1 MSGHFYDVEPVPG
14 IDLPEAYFT
23 RQKARTAAVEESADG
38 PQTMPRRQF
47 LKLSGIAGGGLVLA
61 FSLASPTRA
70 NAAEAKGKPVF
81 EPNSYI
87 QIKPDGTI
95 VLMAYSPEG
104 GQGVHTFLP
113 MIMAEELEVPWESVT
128 IVQSGISA
136 EKYGRQ
142 VAGGSGATPWAW
154 WPIRQAGA
162 TARTMLV
169 SAAALTWKVPESE
182 CVAADGQV
190 KHLKSKK
197 KLSYG
202 KLADKAATLPVP
214 DKDSLKLKDRRDY
227 KILGKFT
234 TQVENHAIVTGK
246 PIFGIDQNHP
256 GMVYA
261 VYVKC
266 PSFAGVP
273 KKANLNEVK
282 QLKGVL
288 DAFIVE
294 GHGGPRALSPGVAI
308 VAKSTYEALQAQQ
321 ALRVDW
327 DTSAASSDSWS
338 DYQKQA
344 RTLTSAPGEEL
355 DNSGDFDAAHS
366 KASKVVESYY
376 SYPYVSHAPMEPQN
390 CTAWFRDGV
399 MEIWIPSQAPQ
410 GIPGLVA
417 PIAGV
422 DQSKV
427 KLHQLRMG
435 GGFGRRLINDF
446 VCEAVAVARQVKAP
460 VKLLWTREADMAHD
474 FYRVGGFHNLTGCLD
489 DNGKLAGLR
498 NRTVIFVDPDDEKAN
513 PGPGGAVRAGAM
525 QCPEIPNLRF
535 EGANIPS
542 KVPTGWWRAP
552 GACSLAWVFQSFIH
566 EMAVAANRD
575 HLEFLLEQL
584 GEPRWLGNKSDNALN
599 TERAINV
606 IKEAAGKGDWGKP
619 MSKGRGRGLSF
630 YFSHKGYFAM
640 VAEVTVN
647 GSNVKVDRVVAV
659 GDVGMLLNPAGG
671 GNQVEGS
678 IVDAISVMAGQEI
691 TFENGAVAEDN
702 FDSFPLLRIEAAPK
716 IELYWLTTD
725 YDPTGLGEPAFPP
738 VTAAVTNAIF
748 DATGKRIRTMPISKE
763 GFRIV

>member
-1 MSGHFYDVEPVPG
+1 MSEHFYDVEPVPG
-14 IDLPEAYFT
+14 IDLPEAYFERKRT
-23 RQKARTAAVEESADG
+23 RHSARERDASGLSTA
-38 PQTMPRRQF
+38 MPRRQF

-61 FSLASPTRA
+61 FSLAGTSRSDAAKSTARA
-70 NAAEAKGKPVF
+70 F

-95 VLMAYSPEG
+95 ILMAYSPDA

-113 MIMAEELEVPWESVT
+113 MIMAEELEVRWKDVT
-128 IVQSGISA
+128 IIQSGISS

-169 SAAALTWKVPESE
+169 TAAAQTWGVPEEE
-182 CVAADGQV
+182 CSARNATVHHR
-190 KHLKSKK
+190 KTKR
-197 KLSYG
+197 KLRYG
-202 KLADKAATLPVP
+202 ELAEKAATLPVP
-214 DKDSLKLKDRRDY
+214 EKESLILKERKDY
-227 KILGKFT
+227 KILGKFI

-246 PIFGIDQNHP
+246 PIFGIDQNLP

-266 PSFAGVP
+266 PRFRGKPVN
-273 KKANLNEVK
+273 ANLDQVK
-282 QLKGVL
+282 QLPGVL
-288 DAFIVE
+288 DAFIVD

-308 VAKSTYEALQAQQ
+308 VAKSTYQALQAEQ

-327 DTSAASSDSWS
+327 DTSEASSDSWS
-338 DYQKQA
+338 DYHKQA
-344 RTLTSAPGEEL
+344 RKLTSEPCPEL
-355 DNSGDFDAAHS
+355 DNSGDFDAAH
-366 KASKVVESYY
+366 KAADKVVESFY

-390 CTAWFRDGV
+390 CTAWLHDGV

-422 DQSKV
+422 EESSV

-446 VCEAVAVARQVKAP
+446 VCEAVAVARQAGKP
-460 VKLLWTREADMAHD
+460 VKLTWTREADMAHD

-489 DNGKLAGLR
+489 DKGKLSGLR
-498 NRTVIFVDPDDEKAN
+498 NRTVLFVDPDDARGR
-513 PGPGGAVRAGAM
+513 PGPGGNVSAGAM
-525 QCPEIPNLRF
+525 QFPEIPNVRF

-552 GACSLAWVFQSFIH
+552 GACSLAWVVQSFLN
-566 EMAVAANRD
+566 EMTVAAARD
-575 HLEFLLEQL
+575 HVEFLLEQL
-584 GEPRWLGNKSDNALN
+584 GEPRWLGNKRANALN

-606 IKEAAGKGDWGKP
+606 IKEAANKGDWGKP
-619 MSKGRGRGLSF
+619 MASGCGRGLSF
-630 YFSHKGYFAM
+630 YFSHLGYFAM
-640 VAEVTVN
+640 VAEVTVS
-647 GSNVKVDRVVAV
+647 GSDVRVDRVVSV

-678 IVDAISVMAGQEI
+678 IVDAISVMAAQEI
-691 TFENGAVAEDN
+691 TFENGAVQEEN
-702 FDSFPLLRIEAAPK
+702 FDNYPLLRIDSIPK
-716 IELYWLTTD
+716 IEMHWLTTD

-748 DATGKRIRTMPISKE
+748 DATGKRIRNMPISKD